1 MLNIA
6 DILPRYTQLNT
17 IVAEVSRRQSIEFI
31 QQQLV
36 VDFYTQFN
44 NIQAFEAMLI
54 SLTMQAESER
64 YKTLIE
70 SLSTEIQNNI
80 QLISLN
86 NNVLENLNIEETC
99 DKFANQYDT
108 QISNQLHTTQ
118 QHWKELSEVNN
129 SLDAIGFR
137 QHTEQE
143 EIRLWERHETLS
155 EKYNSEKITLNELY
169 EKQNIARR
177 TAEKY
182 QENYFPKLLSL
193 SNKLNKITQKYISK
207 TTQSLPEGVYFD
219 MATSSAIH
227 NICNNTTFE
236 NISETDFYTAINLLA
251 SDKILKLKQGE
262 KTRACFLVYKMYESI
277 KSNKNLEWRRLM
289 LQQLDIDENYYK
301 SKYKEP
307 ISEVPS
313 RKSEQFAR
321 EIKELFS

>member
-64 YKTLIE
+64 YKTLTE

-80 QLISLN
+80 RLISSN

-108 QISNQLHTTQ
+108 QISDQLHITQ

-155 EKYNSEKITLNELY
+155 EKYNSEKTILDEWY
-169 EKQNIARR
+169 EKQNIARK

-182 QENYFPKLLSL
+182 RENYFPKLLSL
-193 SNKLNKITQKYISK
+193 SNKLIHYISPQK
-207 TTQSLPEGVYFD
+207 NRAVKNKSYFYNCYGKEG
-219 MATSSAIH
+219 
-227 NICNNTTFE
+227 
-236 NISETDFYTAINLLA
+236 
-251 SDKILKLKQGE
+251 ILH
-262 KTRACFLVYKMYESI
+262 
-277 KSNKNLEWRRLM
+277 
-289 LQQLDIDENYYK
+289 
-301 SKYKEP
+301 
-307 ISEVPS
+307 
-313 RKSEQFAR
+313 RKSR
-321 EIKELFS
+321 LK